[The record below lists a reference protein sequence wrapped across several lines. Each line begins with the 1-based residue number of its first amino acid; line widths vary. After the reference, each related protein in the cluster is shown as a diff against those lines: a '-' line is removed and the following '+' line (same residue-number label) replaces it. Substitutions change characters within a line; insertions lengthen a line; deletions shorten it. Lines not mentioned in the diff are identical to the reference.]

1 MNIIYNFFFLIHTYH
16 VFLVCF
22 LHFFLCK
29 IKKKQKS
36 FDRAIF
42 FFFFLLYS
50 SFFLV
55 HVNLNF
61 PACSIIVSHGRL
73 FIDVIISFIFY
84 SNIWRNQGE
93 DSI

>member
-22 LHFFLCK
+22 LHFFLSK
-29 IKKKQKS
+29 IKKNEKVSTAQ
-36 FDRAIF
+36 F

-55 HVNLNF
+55 YVNLNF